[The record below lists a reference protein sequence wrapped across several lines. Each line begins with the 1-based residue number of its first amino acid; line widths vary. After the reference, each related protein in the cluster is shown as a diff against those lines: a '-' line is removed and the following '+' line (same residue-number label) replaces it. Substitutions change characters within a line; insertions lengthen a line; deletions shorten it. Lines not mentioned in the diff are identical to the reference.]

1 MRLRRR
7 FITALAALFILQGTI
22 CPAVCFDAPAQQPT
36 DTHVAENQPT
46 TPPPC
51 HKSSSSPVNGSS
63 EPGNEQAECSHCEA
77 PVLVASANLEF
88 ESTEVAIAIARVHLA
103 PQFSHAAVYAN
114 APSHDPPPEDL
125 VLLKNSF
132 LL

>member
-1 MRLRRR
+1 MRSRRR

-22 CPAVCFDAPAQQPT
+22 CPAVCFDAPAQQPS
-36 DTHVAENQPT
+36 DTQVAENHPT

-51 HKSSSSPVNGSS
+51 HKSSSTPANGSS
-63 EPGNEQAECSHCEA
+63 EPGDEQAECSHCEA
-77 PVLVASANLEF
+77 PVLVASATFEF
-88 ESTEVAIAIARVHLA
+88 ESTDVAIAPTRIEFA
-103 PQFSHAAVYAN
+103 PQLSYAAVYAN

>member
-1 MRLRRR
+1 M
-7 FITALAALFILQGTI
+7 TQSVKVT
-22 CPAVCFDAPAQQPT
+22 VAPLLMK
-36 DTHVAENQPT
+36 

-88 ESTEVAIAIARVHLA
+88 ESAEVAIATARVHLA
-103 PQFSHAAVYAN
+103 PQFSHAALYAN